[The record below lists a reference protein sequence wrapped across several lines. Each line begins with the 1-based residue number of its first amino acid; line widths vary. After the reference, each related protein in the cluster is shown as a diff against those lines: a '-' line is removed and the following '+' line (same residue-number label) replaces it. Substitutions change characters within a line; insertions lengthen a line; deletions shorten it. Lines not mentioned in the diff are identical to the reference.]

1 MDLQESFL
9 FHRTARSH
17 FPFQAFFPLADMNM
31 QIPIHTEQEAAVAI
45 LFSSSIQDGRTISE
59 QQIEHLSRAVV
70 LCSRFRGSELNDLT
84 RKAISLGTEY
94 DVKTIFEH
102 CAPLISEEFRE
113 TLFAMVSE
121 VVLLD
126 GQIDDDKT
134 KTFAMLA
141 LYMNIPMDRMKM
153 ILATYLIRNKWNVQV
168 VDA

>member
-1 MDLQESFL
+1 MKL
-9 FHRTARSH
+9 
-17 FPFQAFFPLADMNM
+17 
-31 QIPIHTEQEAAVAI
+31 PIDNEQEAAVAI
-45 LFSSSIQDGRTISE
+45 LFSSAMQQDETISE

-70 LCSRFRGSELNDLT
+70 LCSKFRGSELNELT
-84 RKAISLGTEY
+84 RKAISLQAQHESKDIIEY
-94 DVKTIFEH
+94 
-102 CAPLISEEFRE
+102 CAAYISEEFRE

-126 GQIDDDKT
+126 GQINDEKT

-141 LYMNIPMDRMKM
+141 LYLNIPMDRMKM

>member
-1 MDLQESFL
+1 MDLQGSFL
-9 FHRTARSH
+9 FHRPARFIIH
-17 FPFQAFFPLADMNM
+17 CRHFPLADMNM